1 MIVSI
6 CFKHLSKQS
15 LSLLFLG
22 NQHPLLSPGT
32 WFTRSYH
39 IFRVLLYGCR
49 KVLKDELN
57 SDFHK
62 AFGLVASCYTD
73 LCKIISVCEKY
84 LFRSKE
90 DESCRNQSL
99 HIYLVA
105 SFMPSGSISFPGSV
119 VRLSHCYPHCPSV
132 VVNYLGL

>member
-1 MIVSI
+1 A
-6 CFKHLSKQS
+6 FF
-15 LSLLFLG
+15 FLESNTHSFG
-22 NQHPLLSPGT
+22 LEQGLPGIT
-32 WFTRSYH
+32 TSSEDYFTDAGITTS
-39 IFRVLLYGCR
+39 
-49 KVLKDELN
+49 
-57 SDFHK
+57 SDFHTT
-62 AFGLVASCYTD
+62 FGLLASCYTD

-119 VRLSHCYPHCPSV
+119 VR
-132 VVNYLGL
+132 